1 MKVFPGAVFTTA
13 LSVAMS
19 LAGVAQAADA
29 PKPTP
34 TFTKDIAPIFQ
45 AKCESCHRPDN
56 MAPMSLVTYE
66 EARPWAKSIASR
78 VGARQMPPW
87 HIDKTIGI
95 QKFTNDRSLN
105 DDADRHD
112 SGVGRRRRAEGRP
125 EGHAAG
131 EGVEGRHRAGT
142 LATKYGQP
150 DLVVKSPDYTMPPV
164 AQDAWWRPTVPTG
177 LTEPRW
183 VRAIDI
189 RPVGKS
195 ARKITHHA
203 LARLQQPEDMKTELF
218 TNDPNVAGDGLFMEW
233 AVGKNGDEMRPGLGP
248 SDAARTRRSSGRCT
262 ITRSAKKITAHTE
275 LAVWFYPKGQE
286 PKHREVLGALQ
297 HVLAATCPAR
307 ASLDIPPNQVTTTE
321 SFVTLRQNARIE
333 NFQAHMH
340 LRGKGMSM
348 EAIYP
353 DGRREMLS
361 QVTDFNFNWHN
372 MYIYDDDVAPL
383 LPKGT
388 ILHFLAW
395 YDNTKANKSNPDPDQ
410 WVGWG
415 DRTVDEMGHA
425 WINITY
431 YNDDEFKAEQTQA
444 RVEGRQHDRRSAVT
458 VRAEP
463 YISRRRP
470 IRTAPFFQGRSVESE
485 WGQTPLWHHSDTGEQ
500 QMRGRVLAGIA
511 TLAIGWSGG
520 ALAGAGQQGIGQSP
534 SPLPLTL
541 DHSREGIERHARVR
555 RLVLRQGRQPEPPRR
570 LLQPQ
575 HEAGVR
581 HSGRARTTASSRAGR
596 IMGQPTHFAARP
608 PVGRLHRS
616 SCRRISA
623 TRS

>member
-1 MKVFPGAVFTTA
+1 MKVFQGTVFTTA

-19 LAGVAQAADA
+19 LAGVAQAAEA

-56 MAPMSLVTYE
+56 MAPMSLISYE
-66 EARPWAKSIASR
+66 DARPWAKSIASR
-78 VGARQMPPW
+78 VGGRQMPPW
-87 HIDKTIGI
+87 HIDKTVGI
-95 QKFTNDRSLN
+95 QKFKNDRSLN
-105 DDADRHD
+105 DDQIETILAW
-112 SGVGRRRRAEGRP
+112 V
-125 EGHAAG
+125 AAG
-131 EGVEGRHRAGT
+131 APKGDPKDMPPARVWKDETGWNLAG
-142 LATKYGQP
+142 KYGQP
-150 DLVVKSPDYTMPPV
+150 DLVVKSPEYTMPPI

-183 VRAIDI
+183 VRAIEI
-189 RPVGKS
+189 RPVGKN

-218 TNDPNVAGDGLFMEW
+218 TNDPNVSGDGLFMEW
-233 AVGKNGDEMRPGLGP
+233 AVGKNGDEMRA
-248 SDAARTRRSSGRCT
+248 DSGRLMLPN
-262 ITRSAKKITAHTE
+262 SKIVWEMHYHAVGEEVAAHTE

-286 PKHREVLGALQ
+286 PKHREVLALFNTFSGNVPGA
-297 HVLAATCPAR
+297 R
-307 ASLDIPPNQVTTTE
+307 SLDIAPNQVTTTE
-321 SFVTLRQNARIE
+321 SFVSLRQNARIE

-348 EAIYP
+348 EAIFP

-395 YDNTKANKSNPDPDQ
+395 YDNTKANRSNPDPDQ

-431 YNDDEFKAEQTQA
+431 YNDDEFK
-444 RVEGRQHDRRSAVT
+444 
-458 VRAEP
+458 
-463 YISRRRP
+463 
-470 IRTAPFFQGRSVESE
+470 
-485 WGQTPLWHHSDTGEQ
+485 GEQ
-500 QMRGRVLAGIA
+500 SKRSSKAVS
-511 TLAIGWSGG
+511 TT
-520 ALAGAGQQGIGQSP
+520 AGQQ
-534 SPLPLTL
+534 
-541 DHSREGIERHARVR
+541 
-555 RLVLRQGRQPEPPRR
+555 
-570 LLQPQ
+570 
-575 HEAGVR
+575 
-581 HSGRARTTASSRAGR
+581 
-596 IMGQPTHFAARP
+596 
-608 PVGRLHRS
+608 
-616 SCRRISA
+616 
-623 TRS
+623 